1 MLHRKVV
8 TGAGEPSPL
17 FLRLLVYAGII
28 CLFKGLLVLWGAA
41 FLFGDPYTKVWQ
53 VVGAHVFSGHIG
65 NALMGFR
72 LGFNTWFLLYQTLM
86 QDLIMMLFLYPATV
100 QGYHYLWKVPVIG
113 PPLKNMHDAAL
124 EYKPYIAPYGILGLM
139 LFVFIPIMGMG
150 PLVGTVLG
158 YLLGLNP
165 LVALGA
171 ITFANTISAI
181 MCFTAMDKLQE
192 INQNLAYYLLIFV
205 LSVAVLGTVAGFV
218 SRWWQR
224 RQAARRAA
232 EGTAPPGN

>member
-1 MLHRKVV
+1 MPHRKVV
-8 TGAGEPSPL
+8 TSVGEPSPL
-17 FLRLLVYAGII
+17 FLRILVYLGII

-53 VVGAHVFSGHIG
+53 VIVAHVFSGHIG

-100 QGYHYLWKVPVIG
+100 AGYHYLWRVPVIG
-113 PPLKNMHDAAL
+113 EPLKNMHDAAL
-124 EYKPYIAPYGILGLM
+124 EYKPYIAPYGLLGLM

-171 ITFANTISAI
+171 ITVANIASAI

-192 INQNLAYYLLIFV
+192 INENLAYYLLIFV
-205 LSVAVLGTVAGFV
+205 LAIAVLGTVYGFI
-218 SRWWQR
+218 SRRWQR
-224 RQAARRAA
+224 KRLEKRAA
-232 EGTAPPGN
+232 AGSSAEQ